1 MFTEHVKTCV
11 PFAVQKQTG
20 IAMLIV
26 QLLFCISK
34 ILNNFMKPFLLS
46 IAFIFCI
53 ACVAVAQMPGGGG
66 GQRGGGRMGGQNMNI
81 GHMYGKIVDSK
92 TNKGIDGATVQV
104 IGNKFDTATKKP
116 REVTLA
122 TVLTEP
128 NGDFNLEGLPLFG
141 NLKLHITVIGYT
153 DYLQPVSFGIKPPGQ
168 QGANNGQSQQERIQQ
183 AMSMADKDLGNLKIV
198 ASDATLAAVTVTATK
213 PFFEMGVD
221 RKVFN
226 VDKNLASTGQTATEV
241 MKQIPSLNVD
251 IDGNVTMRNATPQ
264 LFIDGR
270 PTTLTLDQ
278 IPADLIDRV
287 ELITNPSAKFDASG
301 GGAGILNIVL
311 KKNIKRGY
319 NGGVRAGIDS
329 RGRPNG
335 GVDLNYRQ
343 GKLNFFLNGMLNQR
357 LTKFTNQTIKN
368 DYFKGA
374 HSDSIYTF
382 DNGRNKG
389 GFGFIRGGLDYFVD
403 NRNTISLA
411 VNYNKGEFK
420 GTDDQRPIDST
431 LFSRGYTSYSRRL
444 NMSDGHFE
452 NFGSQLSFKHNF
464 AKNGHNI
471 TADVNYNSSKNT
483 NVSDNTTNTYL
494 LNMYDPEFSFYQHTN
509 GQGTNHFLTIQSD
522 YENPI
527 TDNQKLELGVR
538 GAIRDFTNINDI
550 STSYVNGAPL
560 TKQPL
565 LSSNYKFTDQ
575 VYAAYANY
583 SIKGKKFNYQFGL
596 RAESSNYKGTNRLGG
611 DTTFKVNYPLSLFPS
626 AFITYKLTDKSDL
639 QLNYTRRINRPN
651 FFQLLPSR
659 DLTDQQNPRIGNP
672 GLKPEF
678 TNSLELSYDKSY
690 AHSSN
695 FLATAYMRYT
705 TGLIT
710 NYYYRDI
717 NPTNPTDSIQ
727 YITYI
732 NANSA
737 TSFGLELT
745 NRTTILRFWDMSIN
759 VNLYDSKITVKDVD
773 KTGIGNVDNER
784 VSWFAKLNNNFK
796 LPKKISIQFSGNY
809 QAKTI
814 LPQGGGGGGRGG
826 GGGGFFGGPG
836 LGSAQGYS
844 FPFYSF
850 DLAIRK
856 DWAWKGGNTASVT
869 LSMNDIFRT
878 ALFKTYSAATGDVAF
893 DQITER
899 RRDPQVLRINFSYR
913 FGKIDADLF
922 KRKNTKQDN
931 SGGGDMMGGQ

>member
-1 MFTEHVKTCV
+1 
-11 PFAVQKQTG
+11 
-20 IAMLIV
+20 
-26 QLLFCISK
+26 
-34 ILNNFMKPFLLS
+34 MKPFLLLIFIS
-46 IAFIFCI
+46 FTIAGT
-53 ACVAVAQMPGGGG
+53 AQFPGGGQG
-66 GQRGGGRMGGQNMNI
+66 RPGSGQGRAGGQNMNI
-81 GHMYGKIVDSK
+81 GHMFGKIVDSK
-92 TNKGIDGATVQV
+92 TGKGIDGATVQL
-104 IGNKFDTATKKP
+104 IGNRFDTVTKKMNE
-116 REVTLA
+116 RILA
-122 TVLTEP
+122 TVLAES
-128 NGDFNLEGLPLFG
+128 NGDFSLENLSLFG
-141 NLKLHITVIGYT
+141 NFKLHITVVGYT
-153 DYLQPVSFGIKPPGQ
+153 DYLQPVSFGIKIGGQ
-168 QGANNGQSQQERIQQ
+168 QGGTPNPQAQQERMQQ
-183 AMSMADKDLGNLKIV
+183 IMSMADKDLGNIKIV
-198 ASDATLAAVTVTATK
+198 ASDANLAAVTVTATK

-221 RKVFN
+221 RKIFN

-264 LFIDGR
+264 IFIDNR

-287 ELITNPSAKFDASG
+287 ELITNPSAKYDASG

-311 KKNIKRGY
+311 KKNIKKGY
-319 NGGVRAGIDS
+319 NGGIRAGVDS
-329 RGRPNG
+329 RGKVNAG
-335 GVDLNYRQ
+335 LDLNYRM
-343 GKLNFFLNGMLNQR
+343 GKINFFLNGMLNQR
-357 LTKFTNQTIKN
+357 LTKYTNKTVKN
-368 DYFKGA
+368 DYFNNA
-374 HSDSIYTF
+374 HADSIYTY
-382 DNGRNKG
+382 DNGQNKG
-389 GFGFIRGGLDYFVD
+389 GFGFVRGGFDYFVD
-403 NRNTISLA
+403 NRNTISFTL
-411 VNYNKGEFK
+411 NYNKGEFK
-420 GTDDQRPIDST
+420 GSDLQQPIDST
-431 LFSRGYTSYSRRL
+431 LFLQDYTSYSRRTT
-444 NMSDGHFE
+444 MSDGHFE
-452 NFGSQLSFKHNF
+452 NLGSQLSFKHNF

-483 NVSDNTTNTYL
+483 NLSDNSTNTYL
-494 LNMYDPEFSFYQHTN
+494 LNIYDPEFSFYQHTD
-509 GQGTNHFLTIQSD
+509 GLGKNHFLTLQSD

-538 GAIRDFTNINDI
+538 GAIRDFTNISTI
-550 STSYVNGAPL
+550 STSYSPTGEL

-583 SIKGKKFNYQFGL
+583 SVKGKKWNYQFGL
-596 RAESSNYKGTNRLGG
+596 RAESSSYKGTNRMQG
-611 DTTFKVNYPLSLFPS
+611 DTTFKVNYPISLFPS
-626 AFITYKLTDKSDL
+626 AFITYKLTDRSDL

-651 FFQLLPSR
+651 FFQLLPAR

-695 FLATAYMRYT
+695 FLATAYLRYT

-710 NYYYRDI
+710 NYFYRDI
-717 NPTNPTDSIQ
+717 NPTNPSDSVQ

-732 NANSA
+732 NANSS

-745 NRTTILRFWDMSIN
+745 NRTTILRFWDLSIN

-773 KTGIGNVDNER
+773 KTGTGDINNER
-784 VSWFAKLNNNFK
+784 VSWFAKMNNNFK
-796 LPKKISIQFSGNY
+796 LPKKFSIQFSGNY
-809 QAKTI
+809 QAKTV
-814 LPQGGGGGGRGG
+814 LPQSGGMGGGRGG

-856 DWAWKGGNTASVT
+856 DWQWKGGNTASVT

-878 ALFKTYSAATGDVAF
+878 ALFKTYSASTGTVAF

-899 RRDPQVLRINFSYR
+899 RRDPQILRLNFSYR
-913 FGKIDADLF
+913 FGKLDADLF
-922 KRKNTKQDN
+922 KRKNTKADN
-931 SGGGDMMGGQ
+931 GGGSDMIQQ

>member
-1 MFTEHVKTCV
+1 
-11 PFAVQKQTG
+11 
-20 IAMLIV
+20 
-26 QLLFCISK
+26 
-34 ILNNFMKPFLLS
+34 MKPFLL
-46 IAFIFCI
+46 IAFVFCLTF
-53 ACVAVAQMPGGGG
+53 AGMAQFPGGGG
-66 GQRGGGRMGGQNMNI
+66 GRPGGGGQNMNI

-92 TNKGIDGATVQV
+92 TNKGVDGATVQL
-104 IGNKFDTATKKP
+104 IGNRFDTVTKKP
-116 REVTLA
+116 KEVILA
-122 TVLTEP
+122 TVLTSAH
-128 NGDFNLEGLPLFG
+128 GDFSLDNLPLFG
-141 NLKLHITVIGYT
+141 NLKMHVTFIGYA
-153 DYLQPVSFGIKPPGQ
+153 DYLQPVSFGITRPAGGGGQ
-168 QGANNGQSQQERIQQ
+168 QGNNGGQSQADRMQQ
-183 AMSMADKDLGNLKIV
+183 MAGMADKDLGNIKIV

-221 RKVFN
+221 RKIFN
-226 VDKNLASTGQTATEV
+226 VDKNLVSTGQTATEV

-264 LFIDGR
+264 IFIDNR

-278 IPADLIDRV
+278 IPADLIDKV
-287 ELITNPSAKFDASG
+287 ELITNPSAKYDASG

-311 KKNIKRGY
+311 KKNIKKGY
-319 NGGVRAGIDS
+319 NGGIRAGIDS
-329 RGRPNG
+329 RGRPNAG
-335 GVDLNYRQ
+335 LDLNYRQ
-343 GKLNFFLNGMLNQR
+343 GKLNFFVNGMLNQR
-357 LTKFTNQTIKN
+357 LTKYTNKTVKN
-368 DYFKGA
+368 DYFNGSHA
-374 HSDSIYTF
+374 DSIYTF
-382 DNGRNKG
+382 DNGQNKG
-389 GFGFIRGGLDYFVD
+389 GFGFLRGGFDYFVD

-411 VNYNKGEFK
+411 INYNKGEFN
-420 GTDDQRPIDST
+420 GSDNQFPVDSS
-431 LFSRGYTSYSRRL
+431 LFLNNYTSYSRRL
-444 NMSDGHFE
+444 TSSTAHFN

-464 AKNGHNI
+464 AKSGHDI

-483 NVSDNTTNTYL
+483 NVSDNSTNTYL
-494 LNMYDPEFSFYQHTN
+494 LNVYDPEYSFFQHTD
-509 GQGTNHFLTIQSD
+509 GLGENHFLTIQSD

-527 TDNQKLELGVR
+527 TENQKLELGVR
-538 GAIRDFTNINDI
+538 GAIRDFNNVSTI
-550 STSYVNGAPL
+550 STSYAANAPL

-565 LSSNYKFTDQ
+565 LSSSYKFTDQ

-583 SIKGKKFNYQFGL
+583 SVKGKKWNYQFGL
-596 RAESSNYKGTNRLGG
+596 RAESSNYKGTNRA
-611 DTTFKVNYPLSLFPS
+611 DSNNTFRVKYPISLFPS
-626 AFITYKLTDKSDL
+626 AFITYKLTDRSDL
-639 QLNYTRRINRPN
+639 QLNYSRRINRPS
-651 FFQLLPSR
+651 FFQLLPAR

-672 GLKPEF
+672 DLKPEF

-717 NPTNPTDSIQ
+717 NPTNPSDSVQ

-732 NANSA
+732 NANSS
-737 TSFGLELT
+737 TSYGLELT
-745 NRTTILRFWDMSIN
+745 NRTTILRFWDMSLN
-759 VNLYDSKITVKDVD
+759 VNLYDSKISVTSAD
-773 KTGIGNVDNER
+773 KTGAGDINNER

-814 LPQGGGGGGRGG
+814 LPQGGGMGGGRGGG

-850 DLAIRK
+850 DLAVRK
-856 DWAWKGGNTASVT
+856 DWSWKGGNTASVT

-878 ALFKTYSAATGDVAF
+878 ALFKTYSSETGVVAF

-899 RRDPQVLRINFSYR
+899 RRDPQILRINFSYR

-922 KRKNTKQDN
+922 KRKNTKTDN
-931 SGGGDMMGGQ
+931 SGGNDMIGGQ